1 MPRALLTDD
10 EIDLALAGLAGWQKP
25 TDKPAIEKSFRFKNF
40 VEAFGFMSKVAL
52 LAEKLDHHPEWSNV
66 YRTVD
71 ITLITH
77 DSGGVTA
84 LDVTLAKQIEGLNT

>member
-10 EIDLALAGLAGWQKP
+10 EISAALAGLVGWEKSTAKP
-25 TDKPAIEKSFRFKNF
+25 SIEKIFRFKNF

-71 ITLITH
+71 ITLTTH
-77 DSGGVTA
+77 DSGGVTS

>member
-1 MPRALLTDD
+1 MPRALLTDA
-10 EIDLALAGLAGWQKP
+10 EIDMALAGLAGWQKS
-25 TDKPAIEKSFRFKNF
+25 TAKTAIEKSFRFKNF

-71 ITLITH
+71 ITLTTH
-77 DSGGVTA
+77 DSGGLTG
-84 LDVTLAKQIEGLNT
+84 LDVMLAKQIEGLNI